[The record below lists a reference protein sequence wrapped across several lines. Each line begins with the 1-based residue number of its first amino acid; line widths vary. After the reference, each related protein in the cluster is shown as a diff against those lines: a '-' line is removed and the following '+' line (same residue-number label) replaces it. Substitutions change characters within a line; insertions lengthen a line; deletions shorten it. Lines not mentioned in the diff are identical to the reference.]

1 MIVELHY
8 DSSQQGQHPAISLL
22 QELGY
27 QIEWLNEVDYRS
39 HIFAQGIPSTTES
52 R

>member
-8 DSSQQGQHPAISLL
+8 HSSQQGQHPAICLL
-22 QELGY
+22 QEFGY

-39 HIFAQGIPSTTES
+39 HIFAQWIPNTTES